1 MPIFT
6 KVDDFCNDFCSF
18 DKCIAFDYGTHKIG
32 VATGNFNDKIAFP
45 KKVLFGNWKDPIDV
59 KYVLLNEITQEQSE
73 IIVIGLPK
81 NLDGNENEKC
91 LFIRN
96 LADELLKNN
105 NAFNIFLIDE
115 RFTTKA
121 TRSWR
126 NFEYKKKKQKS
137 CNRTKNKQENDADD
151 ASSASILLDMF
162 FNMTTNFSK
171 KMVS

>member
-6 KVDDFCNDFCSF
+6 KVDDFCHDFCSSN
-18 DKCIAFDYGTHKIG
+18 KCIAFDYGTHKIG

-45 KKVLFGNWKDPIDV
+45 KKVLFGNWSKLPDV
-59 KYVLLNEITQEQSE
+59 KHVLLNEITQEQSE

-121 TRSWR
+121 TKSWQ
-126 NFEYKKKKQKS
+126 NFEFKKKKQKL
-137 CNRTKNKQENDADD
+137 CNRIRHKQEKNADD

-162 FNMTTNFSK
+162 FNIMTNFSK
-171 KMVS
+171 K